1 MLVKQV
7 TSYDISGKFI
17 NQISVKQNKET
28 IDIKSFKSG
37 VYTLRI
43 VTEKR
48 NYDEEICKELTL

>member
-1 MLVKQV
+1 MLVKPV